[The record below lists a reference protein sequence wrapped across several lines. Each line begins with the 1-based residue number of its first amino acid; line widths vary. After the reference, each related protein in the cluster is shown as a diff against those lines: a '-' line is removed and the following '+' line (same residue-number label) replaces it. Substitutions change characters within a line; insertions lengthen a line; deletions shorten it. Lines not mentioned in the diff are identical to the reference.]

1 MTINDALII
10 KTNLLSKLKEE
21 NVFWSYDQDSISVS
35 NVPDEELI
43 AQTLRYLDLPEIKQ
57 LFRIFPY
64 TKIKKTWI
72 KRLIPE
78 GDYLATL
85 NRFFAWYYF
94 KAKNP
99 DSYLKSLYTRYLN
112 NKTLNPKYQV
122 TPKDI
127 ENLIISKLSSTSTI
141 P

>member
-127 ENLIISKLSSTSTI
+127 ENLIISKLSSTSTS

>member
-112 NKTLNPKYQV
+112 N
-122 TPKDI
+122 I
-127 ENLIISKLSSTSTI
+127 
-141 P
+141 